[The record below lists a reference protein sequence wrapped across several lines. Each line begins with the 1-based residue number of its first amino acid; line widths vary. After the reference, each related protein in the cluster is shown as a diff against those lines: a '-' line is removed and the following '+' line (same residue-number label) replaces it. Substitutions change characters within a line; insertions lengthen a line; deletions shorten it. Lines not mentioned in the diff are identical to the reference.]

1 MRGISRTELREAI
14 NPPGKAVVLLV
25 PPDTPLLLR
34 NQLFGETHSATLVK
48 PARVRSGFNS
58 GPKKKMS
65 KTV

>member
-1 MRGISRTELREAI
+1 MRGISRRELIDAI

-25 PPDTPLLLR
+25 PPDTPLLGI
-34 NQLFGETHSATLVK
+34 QLFGETHSATLVK
-48 PARVRSGFNS
+48 PARVSSGFNS